1 MIQLL
6 TGNTQMNEK
15 SNNNK
20 NTAKIAYFYNLNKNI
35 QYVLKK

>member
-20 NTAKIAYFYNLNKNI
+20 ISIKLI
-35 QYVLKK
+35 QAIDIINDWIFIWHI